1 MKKIMFALAALAAV
15 SCGTQRRSAA
25 DNASSDNA
33 DTKGLVTT
41 LPAKSPKPVNVGEA
55 GGRTAFALSLFNA
68 ALAENEDASANVIV
82 SPYSAG
88 MALSMLADGAEGV
101 TKSELAAAL
110 CGTSYA
116 GDVLKTEKDYTV
128 SSANSIWLRNGFSIN
143 PGYRKNM
150 ESAYGAEVAERDFS
164 KSSTVKEINK
174 WCSDRTA
181 GRIPEIIDEISPE
194 MMMYIINALYFKAP
208 WQYQF
213 DKNSTFPEVFH
224 SPAGDSKVDFM
235 HISEN
240 FLCGE
245 VDGNKFAVLPY
256 KSFDYKMVLFLPA
269 ENADLNTL
277 MPEISASVM
286 SEALKN
292 ASGKKVALSMPKF
305 KVNTTSIL
313 NGVLGRMGVHKVFA
327 PGAELG
333 GITSASVAVSQVL
346 QKCFVEVNEEGSEAA
361 AVTSAGIRMTS
372 ARPAE
377 RPFIMKLDR
386 PFVFA
391 IMDASTDDILFAGRI
406 STIRQ

>member
-25 DNASSDNA
+25 DNASSDNVDA
-33 DTKGLVTT
+33 KGLVTT
-41 LPAKSPKPVNVGEA
+41 LPAKSPRPANVGQT

-88 MALSMLADGAEGV
+88 MALSMLMDGAVGV
-101 TKSELAAAL
+101 TKSELAEAL

-116 GDVLKTEKDYTV
+116 GDVLKTGKEYTV
-128 SSANSIWLRNGFSIN
+128 SSANSIWLRDGFSIL
-143 PGYRKNM
+143 PDYRKNM
-150 ESAYGAEVAERDFS
+150 ENLYGASVSERDFS
-164 KSSTVKEINK
+164 KKSTVNEINR

-181 GRIPEIIDEISPE
+181 GRIPEIVDEISPD
-194 MMMYIINALYFKAP
+194 MMMFIINALYFKAQ
-208 WQYQF
+208 WQYRF
-213 DKNSTFPEVFH
+213 DSNSTFPEVFH
-224 SPAGDSKVDFM
+224 SPAGDAKVDFM

-245 VDGNKFAVLPY
+245 VDGNRFTVLPY
-256 KSFDYKMVLFLPA
+256 KSGDYRMVLFLPA

-292 ASGKKVALSMPKF
+292 ASGRKVALSMPKF
-305 KVNTTSIL
+305 KVNTTAVL
-313 NGVLGRMGVHKVFA
+313 NSVLGRMGVHKVFA

-333 GITSASVAVSQVL
+333 GITSSGVAVDQVL
-346 QKCFVEVNEEGSEAA
+346 QKCFVEVNEEGAEAA
-361 AVTSAGIRMTS
+361 AVTSVGIRTTA
-372 ARPAE
+372 ARPSE

-391 IMDASTDDILFAGRI
+391 IMNASTDDVLFAGRI
-406 STIRQ
+406 STIQQ